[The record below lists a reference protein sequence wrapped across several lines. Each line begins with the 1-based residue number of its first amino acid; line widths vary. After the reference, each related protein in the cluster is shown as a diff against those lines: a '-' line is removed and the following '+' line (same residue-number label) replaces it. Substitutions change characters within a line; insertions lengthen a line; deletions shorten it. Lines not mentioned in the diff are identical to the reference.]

1 MNTLLILGSKP
12 DPVLPPRSSY
22 DHLACA
28 NASGFLVAKRGL
40 PVPAYTVMS
49 AILTH
54 RESGK
59 QSLRV
64 LSGLQT
70 DTLYFLPRSEK
81 KRNPLKTAIYHLKT
95 LHMKPFYFKWKLW
108 SLAYKYKTFVNKSH
122 SYYEKLVKELCDYN
136 EKILELSQ
144 QKRPSTGIFALV
156 IGIAQQRYDRFIMSG
171 FSFELTH
178 AYAINPEI
186 HESGTTVS
194 KHADT
199 DIILLCYLSKKY
211 GNIYTTEEIVNE
223 HTDIPLLRES

>member
-1 MNTLLILGSKP
+1 MSTLLILGSKP
-12 DPVLPPRSSY
+12 DPVLPPRSDY

-28 NASGFLVAKRGL
+28 NASGFSAAKRGL

-70 DTLYFLPRSEK
+70 DILYFLPRSEK
-81 KRNPLKTAIYHLKT
+81 KRNPLKMAMYHLKA
-95 LHMKPFYFKWKLW
+95 LHMKPFYLKWKLW
-108 SLAYKYKTFVNKSH
+108 FLAYKYEIFVNKNH

-136 EKILELSQ
+136 EQILELIQ
-144 QKRPSTGIFALV
+144 QKRPSTGIFALM

-199 DIILLCYLSKKY
+199 DIIILSYLSRKY
-211 GNIYTTEEIVNE
+211 NNIYTTEKIVNE
-223 HTDIPLLRES
+223 RTAVPLLRED